1 VADPRSGPRADAPS
15 EIDVTRRESNPVTGL
30 ADTTLCGRYHL
41 DHLIGSGGMAQVW
54 EATDLVLGR
63 QVAVKVLHPHLA
75 ADGALVARFRQE
87 AVAAARLSH
96 PGIVGVYDTCSDGM
110 HEAIVMELLDA
121 ATLRQHLDEYGPLDA
136 ETTVRIALRLLDA
149 LEAAHRAGLVHRDVK
164 PSNILLC
171 RDGRV
176 KVADFG
182 IAKADDQTD
191 LTQQG
196 TLVGTASYLAPEQ
209 LLGGEVDARTDLYSL
224 GIVLYECLTGRVPF
238 RGETGAAVAL
248 ARLHSDPVDPRR
260 VRADV
265 PIRLSVPIMRV
276 LSRDP
281 DQRYDSAADLRAALL
296 DTGVPPAVSAAP
308 TQGVADEDHDEES
321 FARSERGWLVPAL
334 FILLIATAISVAGLL
349 LRETSIVS
357 DDAPPP
363 STAAPEAT
371 VAPTPL
377 VEAVPFDPQGSGE
390 PGENDDLA
398 PLAIDRDPATAWQ
411 SETYDTPDFFGAK
424 TGVGLGVV
432 LGEPTEAVAVTISG
446 STNGWGGRLF
456 VLTAEALGDG
466 GLAQVDPDAL
476 EADAVI
482 EDVRGPV
489 RIELGGRAL
498 ATGDVLLIWVT
509 GLGEP
514 LEADR
519 HRVEIAEV
527 TLEGRAPGG

>member
-1 VADPRSGPRADAPS
+1 M
-15 EIDVTRRESNPVTGL
+15 TRRESNPVTGL

-54 EATDLVLGR
+54 EGTDLVLGR

-209 LLGGEVDARTDLYSL
+209 LLGGAGDARTDLY
-224 GIVLYECLTGRVPF
+224 
-238 RGETGAAVAL
+238 
-248 ARLHSDPVDPRR
+248 
-260 VRADV
+260 
-265 PIRLSVPIMRV
+265 
-276 LSRDP
+276 
-281 DQRYDSAADLRAALL
+281 
-296 DTGVPPAVSAAP
+296 
-308 TQGVADEDHDEES
+308 
-321 FARSERGWLVPAL
+321 
-334 FILLIATAISVAGLL
+334 
-349 LRETSIVS
+349 
-357 DDAPPP
+357 
-363 STAAPEAT
+363 
-371 VAPTPL
+371 
-377 VEAVPFDPQGSGE
+377 
-390 PGENDDLA
+390 
-398 PLAIDRDPATAWQ
+398 
-411 SETYDTPDFFGAK
+411 
-424 TGVGLGVV
+424 
-432 LGEPTEAVAVTISG
+432 
-446 STNGWGGRLF
+446 
-456 VLTAEALGDG
+456 
-466 GLAQVDPDAL
+466 
-476 EADAVI
+476 
-482 EDVRGPV
+482 
-489 RIELGGRAL
+489 
-498 ATGDVLLIWVT
+498 
-509 GLGEP
+509 
-514 LEADR
+514 
-519 HRVEIAEV
+519 
-527 TLEGRAPGG
+527 

>member
-1 VADPRSGPRADAPS
+1 M
-15 EIDVTRRESNPVTGL
+15 TRRAPNPVTGL
-30 ADTTLCGRYHL
+30 SGTTLCDRYRL
-41 DHLIGSGGMAQVW
+41 DRLIGSGGMAQVW

-75 ADGALVARFRQE
+75 ADAALVARFRQE

-96 PGIVGVYDTCSDGM
+96 PGIVGVYDTCSDGL

-238 RGETGAAVAL
+238 HGETGAAVAL
-248 ARLHSDPVDPRR
+248 ARLHTDPVDPRR

-265 PIRLSVPIMRV
+265 PTRLSVPIMRV

-281 DQRYDSAADLRAALL
+281 DRRYDSAADLRAALL
-296 DTGVPPAVSAAP
+296 DTGVPPAVSAVSAAP
-308 TQGVADEDHDEES
+308 AAPLDDEDDDEES

-349 LRETSIVS
+349 LRETSIGS
-357 DDAPPP
+357 DDTAPITTAPP
-363 STAAPEAT
+363 AAT
-371 VAPTPL
+371 VGPAPLT
-377 VEAVPFDPQGSGE
+377 EAVPFDPQGSGA

-398 PLAIDRDPATAWQ
+398 PFAIDRDPTTAWR

-432 LGEPTEAVAVTISG
+432 LGEPTEAVAVTIEG
-446 STNGWGGRLF
+446 SANGWSGRLF
-456 VLTAEALGDG
+456 VLTADALGEG
-466 GLAQVDPDAL
+466 GLAGVDPDAL
-476 EADAVI
+476 EPDAVL

-489 RIELGGRAL
+489 RIELGGRTL
-498 ATGDVLLIWVT
+498 AAGDILLTWVT

-514 LEADR
+514 VEDDR
-519 HRVEIAEV
+519 FRVEIAEV
-527 TLEGRAPGG
+527 TLEGRTPGG